1 MTAPKF
7 ENLAPATAHTE
18 EAVQKFLDLPEFER
32 TFKSEC
38 HSTQESSSNMQ
49 TSTGMIFFLFSLI
62 LLHNMFDFSG
72 SKTTRSVAKFNF
84 ADLHD
89 VISGTSAI
97 VKKEKGALAIPKVPA
112 PTPSKSTG
120 SGKKRK
126 ALEILDL
133 TLDDSNPTEVMNKLA
148 VMVDT
153 VGIS

>member
-7 ENLAPATAHTE
+7 ENLAPATAYTE
-18 EAVQKFLDLPEFER
+18 EAVQKFLDLPESVR

-38 HSTQESSSNMQ
+38 HSTQGSSSNMQ
-49 TSTGMIFFLFSLI
+49 TSTGMIFFLFSLV
-62 LLHNMFDFSG
+62 LLHTMFNFSG
-72 SKTTRSVAKFNF
+72 SKMTRSAAKFTY

-89 VISGTSAI
+89 VISGTTAI
-97 VKKEKGALAIPKVPA
+97 VKKEKGVPVIPKVPA
-112 PTPSKSTG
+112 PTPSKSTR

-133 TLDDSNPTEVMNKLA
+133 TLDDSNPAEVMHKLS

-153 VGIS
+153 VSAK

>member
-1 MTAPKF
+1 LAAPKF
-7 ENLAPATAHTE
+7 ENLAPVTAHTE

-38 HSTQESSSNMQ
+38 HSTQGSSSNMQ

-72 SKTTRSVAKFNF
+72 SKMTRSVAKFNF
-84 ADLHD
+84 ADLRD

-97 VKKEKGALAIPKVPA
+97 VKKEKGAPAIPKAPA

-133 TLDDSNPTEVMNKLA
+133 TLDESNPAEVMNKLA

-153 VGIS
+153 VSIS